1 MEFTTIERLQMK
13 VSGSYGVVL
22 KYGDRVFVSDCHHK
36 GGFTADIYEMVDDPE
51 EMGIPYIECH
61 LALIQTA
68 TERFID
74 NGHAIAWCMSQK

>member
-1 MEFTTIERLQMK
+1 MEFTTMEKLQMK

-22 KYGDRVFVSDCHHK
+22 KYGDRVFVSDCHYK

-51 EMGIPYIECH
+51 EMGLADIECR
-61 LALIQTA
+61 LALIETA

-74 NGHAIAWCMSQK
+74 NGHAIAWCMAQK